1 MSKATSAQPRAVE
14 LLHKLYEA
22 GPYAGGDLD
31 TIRRDVLAPDVV
43 WTIPGRHPLSGP
55 KRGVDEILAYFAEAS
70 KSNIKVE
77 VLFMAGDDTQVVEV
91 HRGWGKTDK
100 ASMDMLF
107 VLYGRVVNDRL
118 AEVQA
123 FAADQDQI
131 DDFFWANYSLAA
143 IPDRL
148 RRD

>member
-1 MSKATSAQPRAVE
+1 MSKPAERPSLAVD
-14 LLHKLYEA
+14 LLKRLYSA

-31 TIRRDVLAPDVV
+31 TIRNEVLAPDVV
-43 WTIPGRHPLSGP
+43 WTIPGRHPLAGP
-55 KRGVDEILAYFAEAS
+55 KHGVDEILAYFLEAS
-70 KSNIKVE
+70 KSNIKVD

-100 ASMDMLF
+100 ASMDQLF
-107 VLYGRVVNDRL
+107 VLYGRVKNGRL
-118 AEVQA
+118 AEVTA

-131 DDFFWANYSLAA
+131 DDFFCANYSLAP

-148 RRD
+148 ARQ